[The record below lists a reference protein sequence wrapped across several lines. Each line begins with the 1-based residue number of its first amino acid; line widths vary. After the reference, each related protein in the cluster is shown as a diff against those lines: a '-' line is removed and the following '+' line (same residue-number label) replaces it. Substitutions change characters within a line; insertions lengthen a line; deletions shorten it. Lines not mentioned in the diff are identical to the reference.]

1 MFTIAYC
8 KTKKGYEA
16 KPTKQI
22 QLDLKQVS
30 SIPNTTIIAD
40 AALAAVIK
48 IDQQELLIHQYGAI
62 LFKTLQKENKEAKTI
77 AEQLAKKVYTACL
90 KKREK

>member
-1 MFTIAYC
+1 MFTISYC

-22 QLDLKQVS
+22 TLDLEQLKNIS
-30 SIPNTTIIAD
+30 NAKIIAD

-48 IDQQELLIHQYGAI
+48 IDEQELLIHQYGAI
-62 LFKTLQKENKEAKTI
+62 LFKTLQKEDKTARI
-77 AEQLAKKVYTACL
+77 VAEQLAKKVYDVCL
-90 KKREK
+90 TKR